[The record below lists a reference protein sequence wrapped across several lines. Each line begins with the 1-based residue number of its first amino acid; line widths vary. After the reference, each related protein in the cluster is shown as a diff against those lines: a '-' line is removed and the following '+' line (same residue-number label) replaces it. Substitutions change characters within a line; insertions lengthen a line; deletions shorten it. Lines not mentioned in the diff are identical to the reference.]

1 VTVVNNVGA
10 GDALLAGFLG
20 HGAGS
25 PALAEAIAWSV
36 AACASPG
43 TRMRA
48 VTDADRA
55 SVIVHDGVDRE
66 RRLGA

>member
-1 VTVVNNVGA
+1 MWA

-20 HGAGS
+20 HGAG
-25 PALAEAIAWSV
+25 PQALAEAIAWSV

-43 TRMRA
+43 TRMRP
-48 VTDADRA
+48 VSDADRA
-55 SVIVHDGVDRE
+55 SVTVNDGIDRQ